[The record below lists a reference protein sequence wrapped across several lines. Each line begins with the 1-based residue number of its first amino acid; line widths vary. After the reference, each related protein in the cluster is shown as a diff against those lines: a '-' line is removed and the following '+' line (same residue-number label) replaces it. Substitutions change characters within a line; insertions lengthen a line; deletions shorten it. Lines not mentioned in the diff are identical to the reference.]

1 MARYHGDRLLHW
13 PLVVQ
18 SGDCCNIPKARQIP
32 LDRGVTGHGHGCVK
46 GSGFWPS
53 CIYVPRMLAS
63 IWWYICWQC
72 AVRTAELII
81 NLLAGLIQN
90 SESDSVGF

>member
-1 MARYHGDRLLHW
+1 MCVATALFSVVKVWGGEGGVVAENKMARCHGDRLLQS

-32 LDRGVTGHGHGCVK
+32 LDRGVTGHGHDCVK

-53 CIYVPRMLAS
+53 CIYAPRVLAS
-63 IWWYICWQC
+63 IW
-72 AVRTAELII
+72 
-81 NLLAGLIQN
+81 
-90 SESDSVGF
+90 